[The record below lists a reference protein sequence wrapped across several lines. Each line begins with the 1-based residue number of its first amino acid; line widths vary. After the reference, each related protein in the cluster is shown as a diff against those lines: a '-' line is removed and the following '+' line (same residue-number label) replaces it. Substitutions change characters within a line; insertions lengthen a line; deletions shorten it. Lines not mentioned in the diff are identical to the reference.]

1 MSQLK
6 PLRAGLPELAQSI
19 NFKFLFDAE
28 PALATLGGFAEKY
41 AHSDPASALVKMR
54 MLAEQ
59 IVDSIYHEYGLAKPP
74 IPNLNDLLNSAS
86 FKQVVPPVVSN
97 VLHSLRQK
105 GNKAAHGKFVDSRM
119 ALSCLQETHGVAT
132 WYYIAQR
139 NGSKDDCPD
148 FVAPQPGDGDE
159 TKKLKREKTQILKQI
174 AIQDAQIKELLDNV
188 EQARAA
194 QKQAVATAEELQ
206 QALVEN
212 KRVATSL
219 SFNEETTR
227 NRLIDF
233 ELASAGW
240 DIAHGMKST
249 ADVGKE
255 ISVMGQPTSSGEGF
269 ADYVLWGEGG
279 EADGPLAV
287 IEAKK
292 TSVDPIRGQRQA
304 ELYADG
310 FEAKYGRRPLIYYTN
325 GFEIWFW
332 NDAEGEPARKAY
344 GFHAKESL
352 EQYQF
357 RRTNRL
363 PASDV
368 VHTESII
375 NRPYQI
381 GAMKSIIERFSQ
393 KRREALIVQ
402 ATGTGKT
409 RVAIALSKAL
419 IEAKWVKRILFLC
432 DRRELRKQ
440 AKLAY
445 QEHIPSEPLIY
456 VTSKTNQEREHRI
469 YLATYPAM
477 DACFESFD
485 IGFFDLIIFDESH
498 RSIYKK
504 YLNLIR
510 YFDALKVG
518 LTATPV
524 DFIHRNTYDI
534 FGCEDEN
541 PTYAYELDTAITEGY
556 LVPYQVKTFT
566 TEFLREGIKYDEMNR
581 EQQVQLEEQVEDA
594 ESVDYDSKDVS
605 KNIFNKP
612 TETAILRNLME
623 NGLRD
628 ETGSLVGK
636 TIVFARNHNHAV
648 FLVKL
653 FDELYPQHGGKV
665 CRLIDNYEPRAEE
678 LIDEFKKED
687 SLFRIAISV
696 DMLDTGID
704 VPSVVNLVFAKPVK
718 SKVKFWQMIGRG
730 TRLKEDLFGEGKD
743 KTKFLIFDHWGNFEY
758 FDELGDDPQP
768 DPGRTKSLLEI
779 LFEERIALAD
789 AALNAP
795 QLDDFEMAVSLI
807 HADVLDLPDKAIPV
821 KDCYKEVEAARERER
836 LSQFS
841 AATKASLLDP
851 IARLMENRTT
861 TGFTA
866 AFKFDLLIARIQRAS
881 INRSTLFEN
890 LQSQF
895 STWIDMLQ
903 MNLNQVRAK
912 ADTISRVKSDS
923 FWDDVS
929 IADLEDARLQ
939 LRGIMQFISKPTP
952 PPGGTALVTNVAED
966 QGAYEEGDFEST
978 KMRSVSLEVYKTE
991 LKNLLGD
998 LFEEN
1003 ETLRK
1008 IRKGLPVTDDDLQ
1021 SLNSLIHARNDQLDL
1036 NDLKEYYPDTAQ
1048 PTDQLLRAIIG
1059 MDPDAV
1065 KACFQDFVNRHKKLN
1080 SLQIKFL
1087 EMLQNHISKYG
1098 CVTVEQ
1104 LYEDPFK
1111 MLDAEGIDGIF
1122 SDERQID
1129 EVIDIIKLFPDPSLG
1144 ADAS

>member
-1 MSQLK
+1 MSHQLK
-6 PLRAGLPELAQSI
+6 QLSAGTLKLAEST
-19 NFKFLFDAE
+19 NFQFLIQKQ
-28 PALATLGGFAEKY
+28 PVLASLGGFAEKY
-41 AHSDPASALVKMR
+41 AFSDPASALVKLR
-54 MLAEQ
+54 LIGEH
-59 IVDSIYHEYGLAKPP
+59 IVGEVYHKYGLTKPH
-74 IPNLNDLLNSAS
+74 IPNFNDLLNSAS
-86 FKQVVPPVVSN
+86 FQQAVPPVITN
-97 VLHSLRQK
+97 VLHSLRKK
-105 GNKAAHGKFVDSRM
+105 GNSAAHGKYVDARM
-119 ALSCLQETHGVAT
+119 AITCLREAHGLAT
-132 WYYIAQR
+132 WFFIAQCEG
-139 NGSKDDCPD
+139 NQADCPD
-148 FVAPQPGDGDE
+148 FKEPKAGGSDE
-159 TKKLKREKTQILKQI
+159 TKKLKREKTQILKKI
-174 AIQDAQIKELLDNV
+174 ADQDAQINELLDDV
-188 EQARAA
+188 RDARNA
-194 QKQAVATAEELQ
+194 KEQAVATAEELQ
-206 QALVEN
+206 QVLADN

-255 ISVMGQPTSSGEGF
+255 ISVMGQPTTSGEGF
-269 ADYVLWGEGG
+269 VDYVLWGEGG

-292 TSVDPIRGQRQA
+292 TAVDPIRGQRQA

-332 NDAEGEPARKAY
+332 NDAEGEPPRKVY

-363 PASDV
+363 AASDV

-381 GAMKSIIERFSQ
+381 GAMKSIVERFSQ

-409 RVAIALSKAL
+409 RVAIALSKGL

-456 VTSKTNQEREHRI
+456 VTSQTNQQREHRI

-566 TEFLREGIKYDEMNR
+566 TEFLREGIKYEELNR
-581 EQQVQLEEQVEDA
+581 EQQLQLEDQVEDA
-594 ESVDYDSKDVS
+594 QAVNYDSNKVS
-605 KNIFNKP
+605 KDIFNKP
-612 TETAILRNLME
+612 TEAAILRNLMD
-623 NGLRD
+623 NGIRD

-636 TIVFARNHNHAV
+636 TIVFARNHNHAF
-648 FLVKL
+648 FLVNL
-653 FDELYPQHGGKV
+653 FNELYPQHGGKV
-665 CRLIDNYEPRAEE
+665 CRLIDTHEPRAED
-678 LIDEFKKED
+678 LIDEFKKEG
-687 SLFRIAISV
+687 SLFRIAVSV

-704 VPSVVNLVFAKPVK
+704 VPEVVNLVFAKPVR

-730 TRLKEDLFGEGKD
+730 TRLKEDLFGDGKD
-743 KTKFLIFDHWGNFEY
+743 KNKFLIFDHWGNFEH
-758 FDELGDDPQP
+758 FDELGDTPSP

-789 AALNAP
+789 ATLNAP
-795 QLDDFEMAVSLI
+795 QLEDFEMAISLI

-821 KDCYKEVEAARERER
+821 KDCYREVEAARDRDR

-841 AATKASLLDP
+841 AATQASLQAP

-861 TGFTA
+861 TGFAA
-866 AFKFDLLIARIQRAS
+866 AFKFDLLIAR
-881 INRSTLFEN
+881 
-890 LQSQF
+890 LQ
-895 STWIDMLQ
+895 
-903 MNLNQVRAK
+903 
-912 ADTISRVKSDS
+912 
-923 FWDDVS
+923 
-929 IADLEDARLQ
+929 
-939 LRGIMQFISKPTP
+939 
-952 PPGGTALVTNVAED
+952 
-966 QGAYEEGDFEST
+966 
-978 KMRSVSLEVYKTE
+978 
-991 LKNLLGD
+991 
-998 LFEEN
+998 
-1003 ETLRK
+1003 
-1008 IRKGLPVTDDDLQ
+1008 
-1021 SLNSLIHARNDQLDL
+1021 
-1036 NDLKEYYPDTAQ
+1036 
-1048 PTDQLLRAIIG
+1048 
-1059 MDPDAV
+1059 
-1065 KACFQDFVNRHKKLN
+1065 
-1080 SLQIKFL
+1080 
-1087 EMLQNHISKYG
+1087 
-1098 CVTVEQ
+1098 
-1104 LYEDPFK
+1104 
-1111 MLDAEGIDGIF
+1111 
-1122 SDERQID
+1122 
-1129 EVIDIIKLFPDPSLG
+1129 
-1144 ADAS
+1144 

>member
-1 MSQLK
+1 MSQLS
-6 PLRAGLPELAQSI
+6 PPPSGLHQLAKSI
-19 NFKFLFDAE
+19 NFEFLHKDD
-28 PALATLGGFAEKY
+28 PALATLGGFAEAY
-41 AHSDPASALVKMR
+41 AHSDPSSALVKMR
-54 MLAEQ
+54 MFGEQ
-59 IVDSIYHEYGLAKPP
+59 VVELIYHKYGLAKPP
-74 IPNLNDLLNSAS
+74 VPNLNDLLNSAS

-119 ALSCLQETHGVAT
+119 ALSCLQETHGLAT

-139 NGSKDDCPD
+139 NGTQDNCPA

-159 TKKLKREKTQILKQI
+159 TKKLKREKTQILKQM
-174 AIQDAQIKELLDNV
+174 ALQDAQIKELLENV
-188 EQARAA
+188 EKAREAE
-194 QKQAVATAEELQ
+194 QQAVATAEELQ
-206 QALVEN
+206 QALANN

-240 DIAHGMKST
+240 DIAHGLKST
-249 ADVGKE
+249 AEVGKE
-255 ISVMGQPTSSGEGF
+255 ISVMGQPTTSGEGF
-269 ADYVLWGEGG
+269 ADYVLWGDGG
-279 EADGPLAV
+279 ESDGPLAV

-304 ELYADG
+304 ELYAKG
-310 FEAKYGRRPLIYYTN
+310 FEEKYGRRPLIYYTN

-332 NDAEGEPARKAY
+332 NDAEGEPARKVY
-344 GFHAKESL
+344 GFHGKESL

-363 PASDV
+363 PASEI

-381 GAMKSIIERFSQ
+381 GAMKSIIEEFSK

-419 IEAKWVKRILFLC
+419 IEAKWAKRILFLC

-456 VTSKTNQEREHRI
+456 VTSKTSQEREHRI

-477 DACFESFD
+477 DGCYESFD

-566 TEFLREGIKYDEMNR
+566 TEFLREGIKYTELNR
-581 EQQVQLEEQVEDA
+581 DQQIQLEEQVADA
-594 ESVDYDSKDVS
+594 ESVEFESTEVS
-605 KNIFNKP
+605 KNVFNKP
-612 TETAILRNLME
+612 TETAILRNLMD

-636 TIVFARNHNHAV
+636 TIVFARNHPHAV

-665 CRLIDNYEPRAEE
+665 CRLIDTYEPRAEE

-730 TRLKEDLFGEGKD
+730 TRLKENLFGEGKD

-758 FDELGDDPQP
+758 FDELGNDPGP

-795 QLDDFEMAVSLI
+795 QLDDFEMAISLI

-821 KDCYKEVEAARERER
+821 KDCYREVEAARERDR

-841 AATKASLLDP
+841 AATQASLQAT
-851 IARLMENRTT
+851 IARLMENRAT
-861 TGFTA
+861 TGFHA
-866 AFKFDLLIARIQRAS
+866 AFKFDLLVARLQRTS
-881 INRSTLFEN
+881 INRSTSFEN

-895 STWIDMLQ
+895 LTQIDMLQ

-912 ADTISRVKSDS
+912 AETISRVKSDS

-929 IADLEDARLQ
+929 VAALEEVRLQ
-939 LRGIMQFISKPTP
+939 LRGIMQYVSKPTP

-966 QGAYEEGDFEST
+966 RDSFESGEFEST
-978 KMRSVSLEVYKTE
+978 KMRSVSLEVYKQE
-991 LKNLLGD
+991 LKALLGD

-1008 IRKGLPVTDDDLQ
+1008 IRKGQSVTEDDLQ
-1021 SLNSLIHARNDQLDL
+1021 HLNSLIHARNDKLDL

-1059 MDPDAV
+1059 MDPEAV
-1065 KACFQDFVNRHKKLN
+1065 KQCFQHFVNRHKKMN

-1087 EMLQNHISKYG
+1087 EMLQNHIAKYG
-1098 CVTVEQ
+1098 CITIEQ

-1111 MLDAEGIDGIF
+1111 MLAAEGIDGIF
-1122 SDERQID
+1122 SDESQID
-1129 EVIDIIKLFPDPSLG
+1129 EVIEIVKLFPAPEG
-1144 ADAS
+1144 Q